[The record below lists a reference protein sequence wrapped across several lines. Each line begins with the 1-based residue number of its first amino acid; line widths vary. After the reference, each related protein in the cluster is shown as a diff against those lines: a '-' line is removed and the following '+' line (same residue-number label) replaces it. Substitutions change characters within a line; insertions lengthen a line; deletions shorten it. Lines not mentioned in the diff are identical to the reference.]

1 MKNVIFILLLFFLH
15 YTISLKQFMK
25 SVPEKIVIVSLSKS
39 KSSPFSLVNTK
50 EDESQDET
58 PNMKIEFESLTKK
71 LVIKF

>member
-1 MKNVIFILLLFFLH
+1 
-15 YTISLKQFMK
+15 MK